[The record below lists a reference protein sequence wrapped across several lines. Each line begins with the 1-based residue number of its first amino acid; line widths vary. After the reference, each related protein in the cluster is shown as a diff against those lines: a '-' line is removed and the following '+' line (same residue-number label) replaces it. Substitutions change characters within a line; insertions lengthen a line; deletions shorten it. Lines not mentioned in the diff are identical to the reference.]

1 MRLPAVPRLGGVEA
15 VPVRLILALALIVSI
30 AGNIKALSMVAS
42 LGRIAIDQDK
52 ALTLYRKA
60 AVDGVELAD
69 RMAAAYD
76 RCRGLRVVAAP

>member
-1 MRLPAVPRLGGVEA
+1 VVGVEA
-15 VPVRLILALALIVSI
+15 VPVRLILALAFMASVALNLLTLHILRDLSGI
-30 AGNIKALSMVAS
+30 AA
-42 LGRIAIDQDK
+42 DQDK

-60 AVDGVELAD
+60 AIDGVELAE

>member
-1 MRLPAVPRLGGVEA
+1 M
-15 VPVRLILALALIVSI
+15 RLILALAFLASTGINLALLSHC
-30 AGNIKALSMVAS
+30 KAL
-42 LGRIAIDQDK
+42 GGIAIEQDK